1 MKNDKLKIILS
12 KKMGFC
18 FGVRKSVDLAKK
30 DIETSKGKVYMLGP
44 IINNPQVLECFKK
57 EGVKV
62 VYRLDEI
69 PEKSTVI
76 TRAHGVSPL
85 VLHQALKKKL
95 SIINTTCPY
104 VKKVQEIATYLN
116 KNGYFIV
123 IFGDKIHPE
132 TLSLLDVIQNNA
144 LVIDNISEIRE
155 IACQKKIGFISQT
168 TKNIYDFK
176 KLSSAL
182 IDKTEELRIF
192 NTICKATTE
201 RQRSVLE
208 LAKQVDIMVVI
219 GGSKSANTSRLA
231 EICQNQGVKTYQIE
245 TKNQMKYE
253 WFHPEDKV
261 GIASGASTPDWVIN
275 EVIMKLRDWYS

>member
-1 MKNDKLKIILS
+1 MENIKLKILLS

-18 FGVRKSVDLAKK
+18 FGVRKSVELAKK
-30 DIETSKGKVYMLGP
+30 AIVTSNGKVYMLGP
-44 IINNPQVLECFKK
+44 IINNPQVIEYFKK
-57 EGVKV
+57 EGAKV
-62 VYRLDEI
+62 VNSLDEI

-76 TRAHGVSPL
+76 TRAHGISPS

-104 VKKVQEIATYLN
+104 VKKVQEIVAYLN
-116 KNGYFIV
+116 KNSYFIV

-132 TLSLLDVIQNNA
+132 ILSLLDVINNNA
-144 LVIDNISEIRE
+144 LVINTISEIRE

-176 KLSSAL
+176 KLSFAL
-182 IDKTEELRIF
+182 LDKTEELRVF

-208 LAKQVDIMVVI
+208 LAKQVDIMIVI
-219 GGSKSANTSRLA
+219 GGNKSANTSRLA
-231 EICQNQGVKTYQIE
+231 EICQNQGVKTSHIE

-275 EVIMKLRDWYS
+275 EVIMKLRDWYA

>member
-1 MKNDKLKIILS
+1 
-12 KKMGFC
+12 MGFC
-18 FGVRKSVDLAKK
+18 FGVKKSVDLAKK
-30 DIETSKGKVYMLGP
+30 NIETSEGKIYMLGP
-44 IINNPQVLECFKK
+44 IINNPQVIEYFKK
-57 EGVKV
+57 EGAKV
-62 VYRLDEI
+62 VNDLDEI

-104 VKKVQEIATYLN
+104 VKKVQEIAAYLN
-116 KNGYFIV
+116 KNGYYIV

-132 TLSLLDVIQNNA
+132 ILSLLDVIHNNA
-144 LVIDNISEIRE
+144 IVVSTISEIRE
-155 IACQKKIGFISQT
+155 ISYQKKIGFISQT

-176 KLSSAL
+176 KLSFAL
-182 IDKTEELRIF
+182 LDKTEELRVF

-208 LAKQVDIMVVI
+208 LAKQVDIMIVI
-219 GGSKSANTSRLA
+219 GGNKSANTSRLA
-231 EICQNQGVKTYQIE
+231 EICQNQGAKTYHIE

-275 EVIMKLRDWYS
+275 EVIMKLRDWYA